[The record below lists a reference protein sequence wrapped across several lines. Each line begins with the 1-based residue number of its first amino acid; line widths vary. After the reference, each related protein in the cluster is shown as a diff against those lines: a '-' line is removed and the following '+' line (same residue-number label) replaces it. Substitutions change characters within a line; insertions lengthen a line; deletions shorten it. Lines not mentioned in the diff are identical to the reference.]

1 MENKV
6 GKFFEKLKPL
16 ASMNNTMKIHPVFV
30 EENQRIIERNLII
43 HSHQTFSNE
52 IEKNYH
58 KNYMDSFYEMLFN
71 NKKNYSSLRQNLQLK
86 KRNHNQFNLEDKNH
100 TEPFLPEINKS
111 NKIIQKEIKGKS
123 YDIGHEIFNIN
134 HYKKNLRKNIKIKKN
149 DEVYNKVNLFNNED
163 KRLLSFI
170 ISGEEIRKEYENKYR
185 NKINMTLSKYSSL
198 MKKLKPIKY
207 KKLFNPSFLQYTNFF
222 VKFKL

>member
-58 KNYMDSFYEMLFN
+58 KNYMEYFTNFSNIFFFDSFV
-71 NKKNYSSLRQNLQLK
+71 
-86 KRNHNQFNLEDKNH
+86 
-100 TEPFLPEINKS
+100 
-111 NKIIQKEIKGKS
+111 
-123 YDIGHEIFNIN
+123 
-134 HYKKNLRKNIKIKKN
+134 HYYLI
-149 DEVYNKVNLFNNED
+149 
-163 KRLLSFI
+163 
-170 ISGEEIRKEYENKYR
+170 
-185 NKINMTLSKYSSL
+185 
-198 MKKLKPIKY
+198 
-207 KKLFNPSFLQYTNFF
+207 
-222 VKFKL
+222 